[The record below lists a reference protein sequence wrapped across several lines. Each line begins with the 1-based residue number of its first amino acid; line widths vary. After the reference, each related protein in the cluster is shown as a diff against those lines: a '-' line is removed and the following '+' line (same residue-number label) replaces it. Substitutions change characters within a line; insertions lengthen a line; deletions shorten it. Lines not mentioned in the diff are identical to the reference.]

1 MALRLSQ
8 LKKTYRRNPKS
19 ILFAHLADLYLH
31 RNQVSRALSLCRAG
45 CEQFPHYATGFTIL
59 SRCHQARGDLEE
71 ARAAQQRA
79 LDLDPENPGGLVR
92 LAEIF
97 HDQGRQAQALKT
109 LQQAASLGDL
119 SREAMDLMDRLTY
132 VQRVE
137 STTSEAEGLLDN
149 ETQLDALALEM
160 DSEEEEAPQ
169 NSEPKPAAESTPPSA
184 DSSTPGNGTAPGPD
198 AGDQPEAADLA
209 ADDLTDPVEEE
220 DGHAAHLADS
230 AEEADLDSNDGQLA
244 DSEEDAACESPKP
257 GDDELLHLFQEIE
270 NREEEELTAAQ
281 PIPAAAA
288 EAESQDHPIAT
299 ATLAQ
304 IYSDQGMVQRAAD
317 TYRQVLARDPGNK
330 EIKRRLADLE

>member
-8 LKKTYRRNPKS
+8 LKKTYRRYPKS

-31 RNQVSRALSLCRAG
+31 KNQVSRALSLCRAG

-97 HDQGRQAQALKT
+97 HDQGRSAQALES
-109 LQQAASLGDL
+109 LQQAASLADL
-119 SREAMDLMDRLTY
+119 SQEAMDLMDRLTY
-132 VQRVE
+132 AQRVE
-137 STTSEAEGLLDN
+137 STRAGIDGLLDN

-160 DSEEEEAPQ
+160 EREEPDGGDSRIREPDPAP
-169 NSEPKPAAESTPPSA
+169 ESAPPSA
-184 DSSTPGNGTAPGPD
+184 NSSDNGTAPGPD

-209 ADDLTDPVEEE
+209 AGSLTDPVEEG

-230 AEEADLDSNDGQLA
+230 AEEADLDFQDGQLA

-270 NREEEELTAAQ
+270 DREEGEMT
-281 PIPAAAA
+281 A
-288 EAESQDHPIAT
+288 EAAKPASQDHPIPT

-330 EIKRRLADLE
+330 EIRRRLADLE

>member
-31 RNQVSRALSLCRAG
+31 KNQVSRAFSLCRAG

-97 HDQGRQAQALKT
+97 NDQGRPAQALEA
-109 LQQAASLGDL
+109 LQQAASLADL
-119 SREAMDLMDRLTY
+119 SQEAMDLMDRLTY

-137 STTSEAEGLLDN
+137 STRAGIDGLLDN

-160 DSEEEEAPQ
+160 DSEEPDGDDPLITEPDPAP
-169 NSEPKPAAESTPPSA
+169 ESAPPSA
-184 DSSTPGNGTAPGPD
+184 NSHDDGTAPGPD
-198 AGDQPEAADLA
+198 AGDQPEAADA
-209 ADDLTDPVEEE
+209 AAGGLPDPVEEA
-220 DGHAAHLADS
+220 DGDAAHLADS
-230 AEEADLDSNDGQLA
+230 AEEADLDSEDGQPA
-244 DSEEDAACESPKP
+244 DSEEDAACGSPRT
-257 GDDELLHLFQEIE
+257 GDDELHHLFQEIE
-270 NREEEELTAAQ
+270 NREGEELTAA
-281 PIPAAAA
+281 AAQAA
-288 EAESQDHPIAT
+288 SQDHPIAT

-304 IYSDQGMVQRAAD
+304 IYSNQGMVQRAAD
-317 TYRQVLARDPGNK
+317 TYREVLARDPGNK

>member
-31 RNQVSRALSLCRAG
+31 KNQVSRALSLCRAG

-97 HDQGRQAQALKT
+97 HDQGRPAQALKT

-137 STTSEAEGLLDN
+137 STRAGVDALLDN

-160 DSEEEEAPQ
+160 DSEEPDGDDFRITEPDPAP
-169 NSEPKPAAESTPPSA
+169 ESAPPSA
-184 DSSTPGNGTAPGPD
+184 NRSDNGTTPD
-198 AGDQPEAADLA
+198 AGDQPEAAEVA
-209 ADDLTDPVEEE
+209 AGDLTDPVEEK
-220 DGHAAHLADS
+220 DGDAAHLADS
-230 AEEADLDSNDGQLA
+230 AEEAELDSQDGQPA
-244 DSEEDAACESPKP
+244 DSEEDAACGSPKP

-270 NREEEELTAAQ
+270 NREEGEMT
-281 PIPAAAA
+281 AAAA
-288 EAESQDHPIAT
+288 KPASQDHPIAT

-317 TYRQVLARDPGNK
+317 TYRQILARDPGNK

>member
-8 LKKTYRRNPKS
+8 LKKTYRRYPKS

-31 RNQVSRALSLCRAG
+31 KNQVSRALSLCRAG

-92 LAEIF
+92 LAEIY
-97 HDQGRQAQALKT
+97 HDQGRSAQALES
-109 LQQAASLGDL
+109 LQQAASLADL
-119 SREAMDLMDRLTY
+119 SQKAMDLMDRLTY
-132 VQRVE
+132 AQRVE
-137 STTSEAEGLLDN
+137 STRAGIDGLLDN

-160 DSEEEEAPQ
+160 EREEPDGGDSRITEPDPAPG
-169 NSEPKPAAESTPPSA
+169 STPPSA
-184 DSSTPGNGTAPGPD
+184 NSSDNGTAPGPD

-209 ADDLTDPVEEE
+209 AGGLTDPVEEE
-220 DGHAAHLADS
+220 AGHAAHLADS
-230 AEEADLDSNDGQLA
+230 AEEADLDFQDGQLA

-270 NREEEELTAAQ
+270 DREEGEMT
-281 PIPAAAA
+281 AAAA
-288 EAESQDHPIAT
+288 KPASQDPPIAT

-317 TYRQVLARDPGNK
+317 TYRQVLARDPDN
-330 EIKRRLADLE
+330 EDIKRRLADLE